1 MNGGRE
7 LIVEEIMNRHVFTL
21 KETDSVK
28 KAISLINE
36 QKIRHIPIIDE
47 YDHLLGIITDRDI
60 KEALPSSFHLNNE
73 EQILSKPVKEIM
85 KKEIITIHPLD
96 FVEEVA
102 ALFYEH
108 KIGCLPVVKENKLVG
123 IITQTDVLRTFVE
136 LTGSQ
141 QPSSQIEIK
150 VPNRTGMLYEV
161 ASVFREENINIQSV
175 LVYPDKHNAQ
185 YKILVFRI
193 QTMNPL
199 SVIQKLKERNFN
211 VLWPNTPGISS

>member
-1 MNGGRE
+1 M
-7 LIVEEIMNRHVFTL
+7 IVEEIMNRHVFTL

-28 KAISLINE
+28 SAIALINKR
-36 QKIRHIPIIDE
+36 KIRHIPIIDE
-47 YDHLLGIITDRDI
+47 HDQLLGIITDRDI
-60 KEALPSSFHLNNE
+60 KEASPSSFHLNYE
-73 EQILSKPVKEIM
+73 DQILSKPVKEIM
-85 KKEIITIHPLD
+85 KKKVITVHPLD

-161 ASVFREENINIQSV
+161 ASIFREKNINIQSV
-175 LVYPDKHNAQ
+175 LVYPDRQNSE

-199 SVIQKLKERNFN
+199 SVIQTLEERNFN

>member
-161 ASVFREENINIQSV
+161 ASIFREKNINIQSV

-199 SVIQKLKERNFN
+199 SVIQTLKERNFN

>member
-36 QKIRHIPIIDE
+36 RKIRHIPIIDE
-47 YDHLLGIITDRDI
+47 HDQLLGIITDRDI

-161 ASVFREENINIQSV
+161 ASIFREKNINIQSV

-199 SVIQKLKERNFN
+199 SVIQTLKERNFN